1 MNQNYQPYTQSSG
14 SYTAFNYAYYFCH
27 RFNKQPSVLKPAR
40 VLFKES
46 ILDDIKKELKLVC
59 ENRVLTNPTQ
69 KKFDETISAYAFEG
83 DELVVYLERSRLIID
98 AAEELEDDEYVGQSF
113 SRDIKSKGLT
123 AIFFYIEKS
132 EPQLRRLL
140 KNFELFKDDKKNS
153 VNLIVGSP
161 GEGYS
166 LREFHT
172 KLPSKEIDLDLNYG
186 DSFSKK
192 HKTILKRL
200 NEQNDTGL
208 VILNGKPG
216 TGKTTYIKYLTTLI
230 DKRIIF
236 VPPSMAEGI
245 TTPSFLPFLLENKN
259 SILVIEDAEKVVGS
273 REANDTNNGVSNILN
288 MTDGVLGDCL
298 NIQIIATLNT
308 VREKIDPALLRKGR
322 LIAEHEFKE
331 LPEENVK
338 KLFEQLKI
346 KKEVTKPLTLTEIYN
361 HDEDD
366 TEEEKPKKFI
376 GFQVKGDDAI

>member
-1 MNQNYQPYTQSSG
+1 MSSQYYQPYTQSSG
-14 SYTAFNYAYYFCH
+14 SYSTFNYAYYFCH
-27 RFNKQPSVLKPAR
+27 KFNKQPSILKPAR
-40 VLFKES
+40 ILFKEN
-46 ILDDIKKELKLVC
+46 ILDFLSKELKLIH
-59 ENRVLTNPTQ
+59 ESRVLTNPSS
-69 KKFDETISAYAFEG
+69 KKFEETTSAYAYEG
-83 DELVVYLERSRLIID
+83 DELLVYIERSKLLID
-98 AAEELEDDEYVGQSF
+98 AVEELEDDEYIHQSF

-123 AIFFYIEKS
+123 ALFFYTEKS
-132 EPQLRRLL
+132 EAQMRKLI
-140 KNFELFKDDKKNS
+140 KGFEVFKDDKRNN

-161 GEGYS
+161 GEGYA
-166 LREFHT
+166 LREFQT
-172 KLPSKEIDLDLNYG
+172 KLPAKEIDLDLNYG
-186 DSFSKK
+186 PDFSKK
-192 HKTILKRL
+192 HKAIIKRL
-200 NEQNDTGL
+200 NEPNDTGL

-230 DKRIIF
+230 QKRIIF

-273 REANDTNNGVSNILN
+273 RESSETNNGVSNILN

-338 KLFEQLKI
+338 KLFEKLNV

-361 HDEDD
+361 HEELDQ
-366 TEEEKPKKFI
+366 EEKPKKFI
-376 GFQVKGDDAI
+376 GFR